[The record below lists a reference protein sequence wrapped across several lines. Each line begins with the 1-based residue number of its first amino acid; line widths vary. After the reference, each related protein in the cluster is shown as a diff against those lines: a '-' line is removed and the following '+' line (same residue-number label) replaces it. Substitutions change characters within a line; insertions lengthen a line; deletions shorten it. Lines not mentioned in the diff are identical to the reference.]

1 MYDLNVYD
9 TKKKIGQFLYSNF
22 FSSILQT
29 AQQLPLPSN
38 IWQFT
43 DNIQRDIVS
52 NVNLNFFIGGLD
64 VKINKLNITNDILCI
79 FLFYI

>member
-1 MYDLNVYD
+1 MYDLNVYE
-9 TKKKIGQFLYSNF
+9 IGQFLYSNF
-22 FSSILQT
+22 FFHQT

-52 NVNLNFFIGGLD
+52 NVHVNFFIGGLD
-64 VKINKLNITNDILCI
+64 VKINKFNITNDLLCI
-79 FLFYI
+79 FLF